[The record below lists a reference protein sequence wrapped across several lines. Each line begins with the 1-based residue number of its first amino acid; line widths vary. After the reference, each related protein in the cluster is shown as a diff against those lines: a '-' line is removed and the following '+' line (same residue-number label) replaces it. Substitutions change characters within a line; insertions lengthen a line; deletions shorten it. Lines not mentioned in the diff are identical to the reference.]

1 MELKY
6 DDRGLIPAIVQ
17 DSGTGQVLML
27 AYMNAEALAETVES
41 GETWFWSRSQQTLWH
56 KGATSGNVQIVEEM
70 RYDCDADALLVRV
83 HPAGPACHTGEQ
95 SCFYRSFPAHI
106 SSPET
111 TAASPLSSDPY
122 PLAGEK
128 KNSRTSQP
136 LESEDY
142 FSLQQLYQVIQDRRQ
157 NPIPG
162 SHTASLFAAGLPKIA
177 QKVGEEA
184 AEVLVAALAQ
194 EDQRLV
200 EEVADLAY
208 HLLVLLAAR
217 GLTPFDVTAELARRH
232 QPAVALESR
241 KMSE

>member
-1 MELKY
+1 MELRY
-6 DDRGLIPAIVQ
+6 DDQGLIPAIVQ
-17 DSGTGQVLML
+17 DAGTGQVLML
-27 AYMNAEALAETVES
+27 AYMNAEALVKTLES
-41 GETWFWSRSQQTLWH
+41 GETWFWSRSRQTLWH
-56 KGATSGNVQIVEEM
+56 KGATSGNVQPVAEM
-70 RYDCDADALLVRV
+70 RCDCDADALLVRV

-95 SCFYRSFPAHI
+95 SCFYRRLPGDVFQPLNIAETPP
-106 SSPET
+106 SPV
-111 TAASPLSSDPY
+111 PY
-122 PLAGEK
+122 TLAGNRENIQSAK
-128 KNSRTSQP
+128 CQA
-136 LESEDY
+136 SENY

-162 SHTASLFAAGLPKIA
+162 SYTASLLDAGLPKIA

-217 GLTPFDVTAELARRH
+217 GITPASITAELARRH
-232 QPAVALESR
+232 KP
-241 KMSE
+241 

>member
-1 MELKY
+1 MELSY
-6 DDRGLIPAIVQ
+6 DDQGLIPAIMQ
-17 DSGTGQVLML
+17 DAGTGQVLML
-27 AYMNAEALAETVES
+27 AYMNAESLAKTLES
-41 GETWFWSRSQQTLWH
+41 GETWFWSRERQVLWH
-56 KGATSGNVQIVEEM
+56 KGATSGNVQSVEEV

-83 HPAGPACHTGEQ
+83 HPAGPACHTGQE
-95 SCFYRSFPAHI
+95 SCFYRSIPAHI
-106 SSPET
+106 SSPDATDELPRSPE
-111 TAASPLSSDPY
+111 ASLARFPF

-128 KNSRTSQP
+128 GNLQTSKSQV
-136 LESEDY
+136 SEDY

-157 NPIPG
+157 NPTPG
-162 SHTASLFAAGLPKIA
+162 SYTASLFDTGLPKIA

-217 GLTPFDVTAELARRH
+217 GITPDSITAELARRH
-232 QPAVALESR
+232 KL
-241 KMSE
+241 

>member
-6 DDRGLIPAIVQ
+6 DDQGLIPASVQ
-17 DSGTGQVLML
+17 DAGTGQVLML
-27 AYMNAEALAETVES
+27 AYMNAESLAKTLES
-41 GETWFWSRSQQTLWH
+41 GETWFWSRGRQTLWH
-56 KGATSGNVQIVEEM
+56 KGATSGNVQPVEEM
-70 RYDCDADALLVRV
+70 RCDCDADALLVRV

-95 SCFYRSFPAHI
+95 SCFFRSLPGDIPKSLDNA
-106 SSPET
+106 ET
-111 TAASPLSSDPY
+111 TLSPAPLS
-122 PLAGEK
+122 LADKE
-128 KNSRTSQP
+128 NTQSSRQQT
-136 LESEDY
+136 SEDR
-142 FSLQQLYQVIQDRRQ
+142 FTLQQLYQVIQDRRR

-162 SHTASLFAAGLPKIA
+162 SYTASLLDAGLPKIA

-217 GLTPFDVTAELARRH
+217 NITPAGITAELARRH
-232 QPAVALESR
+232 KL
-241 KMSE
+241 